1 MIHVQY
7 IMYVDPTRS
16 PSFHCNNVSNI
27 RYSDDT
33 NVLLYCVDVLTSNSS
48 EC

>member
-7 IMYVDPTRS
+7 IMYVAP
-16 PSFHCNNVSNI
+16 HVSNI
-27 RYSDDT
+27 RYSDNT